1 MRKRF
6 EQQLQIGQFPIS
18 EAEINPKSRD
28 SYVHLMRALKEI
40 FITPKYNEKIFSI
53 LENKILSGKKSTG
66 RRGMDL
72 WHIFVL
78 AQVRLG
84 LNTNYDRLE
93 TMANGDHMLRSVMG
107 VEMDA
112 GFEKQKFEYQQIV
125 DNVNLLDNETVEKL
139 NAVIIEFGHDVFK
152 KKEAEPLLLKTDSF
166 VVESNVHFPTDYNLL
181 YDCGRKCLDVIGH
194 LLKANPNIPGWRK
207 IRNWRRD
214 LKSKMRNLGKASSSG
229 GKGKQE
235 RIKKTAREY
244 LSKARALSEKL
255 SNDLVE
261 IPINVQKD
269 LLLLVQLETYLQ
281 LLNKHIDL
289 VERRIIKGEQI
300 PHQEKL
306 FSIFE
311 DYTEWIQK
319 GKLRPNVEL
328 GKKVSITSDQYN
340 LIVDYKIM
348 EHESDSEI
356 VIQLA
361 DNLIQKFPI
370 LSWSFD
376 KGYYKKTNKELLQLY
391 IPQVVMPKKGK
402 PNQQEKHEE
411 SQAKFIKT
419 RCQHS
424 AVESNINE
432 LEHRGLDRCP
442 DRGKHHFY
450 RYTGLGV
457 CSYNLRK
464 IGARLIDQDRK
475 EAKLS
480 QNERLRKIRA

>member
-6 EQQLQIGQFPIS
+6 EQQLRIGQFPIH

-28 SYVHLMRALKEI
+28 PYVHLMRALKEI

-53 LENKILSGKKSTG
+53 LEDKILSGKKATG
-66 RRGMDL
+66 RKGMDL

-93 TMANGDHMLRSVMG
+93 TMANSDHLLRSVMG

-139 NAVIIEFGHDVFK
+139 NAIIVEFGHNVLK
-152 KKEAEPLLLKTDSF
+152 KKVAAPMALKTDSF

-181 YDCGRKCLDVIGH
+181 WDCGRKCLDVMGH
-194 LLKANPNIPGWRK
+194 LLQSYPGLPGWRK
-207 IRNWRRD
+207 IKSWQRE
-214 LKSKMRNLGKASSSG
+214 LKNKMRSLGRASSSG
-229 GKGKQE
+229 GKGKQGRE
-235 RIKKTAREY
+235 KKAAREY
-244 LSKARALSEKL
+244 LSKARALSLKL
-255 SNDLVE
+255 TNDKTK
-261 IPINVQKD
+261 IPIITPKD
-269 LLLLVQLETYLQ
+269 LILFFQLDLYLE

-289 VERRIIKGEQI
+289 VERRIIKGEEI
-300 PHQEKL
+300 PHKEKI

-311 DYTEWIQK
+311 GYTEWIKK

-328 GKKVSITSDQYN
+328 GKKVAITSDQYH

-348 EHESDSEI
+348 EHEADSEI

-361 DNLIQKFPI
+361 DKLLQKFSI
-370 LSWSFD
+370 QSWSFD
-376 KGYYKKTNKELLQLY
+376 KGFYKKANKELLQLY
-391 IPQVVMPKKGK
+391 VPQLVMPKKGK
-402 PNQQEKHEE
+402 PNQQEKQEE
-411 SQAKFIKT
+411 SQPGFVRK
-419 RCQHS
+419 RHQHS

-442 DRGKHHFY
+442 DRGKPHFC
-450 RYTGLGV
+450 RYIGLGV

-464 IGARLIDQDRK
+464 IGAKLINQDRQQ
-475 EAKLS
+475 S
-480 QNERLRKIRA
+480 QNTQQEQFMKKRA

>member
-6 EQQLQIGQFPIS
+6 EQQLRIGQFPIS

-28 SYVHLMRALKEI
+28 AYVHLMRALKEI

-125 DNVNLLDNETVEKL
+125 DNVNLLDNKTVEKL
-139 NAVIIEFGHDVFK
+139 NAVIIEFGHGVFK

-181 YDCGRKCLDVIGH
+181 YDCGRKCLDVTGH

-207 IRNWRRD
+207 IKNWRRD
-214 LKSKMRNLGKASSSG
+214 LKCKMRNLGKASSSG
-229 GKGKQE
+229 GKYKQD
-235 RIKKTAREY
+235 RMKKAAREY
-244 LSKARALSEKL
+244 LSKARALSSKL
-255 SNDLVE
+255 GNNLVE
-261 IPINVQKD
+261 IPINAQKD
-269 LLLLVQLETYLQ
+269 LLLLVQLEMYLQ

-289 VERRIIKGEQI
+289 VERRIIKGEKI
-300 PHQEKL
+300 PHHEKL

-356 VIQLA
+356 VIELA
-361 DNLIQKFPI
+361 DNLIQKFAI
-370 LSWSFD
+370 QSWSFD
-376 KGYYKKTNKELLQLY
+376 KGYYKKINKELLQLC
-391 IPQVVMPKKGK
+391 IPHVVMPKKGK
-402 PNQQEKHEE
+402 SNQQEKQEE
-411 SQAKFIKT
+411 SQAKFVKT

-442 DRGKHHFY
+442 DRGKPHFY

-475 EAKLS
+475 EAKLA
-480 QNERLRKIRA
+480 QNVRLRKIRA